1 MTPIR
6 TKRGTA
12 AAFVAAAITVATAAP
27 AVAQTTVRI
36 NINPVPY
43 QSPLFVAAAQGFD
56 KKNGLKIELVK
67 LAAGA
72 QNTPALVNG
81 TLTFSSCT
89 FDNVANFQE
98 QGKQVVAI
106 YKLVERPTLDL
117 VVANKVVTGDV
128 TPSAPLEKRM
138 AALKGLKLG
147 ISEAGGPSD
156 VFLRALLREA
166 KLAPGKDVEIIR
178 LGSIAGL
185 FAGLKSGQIDGYIL
199 SPPSPQQ
206 AERAG
211 VGKVLIKI
219 SEGEV
224 PALALFPSVALCT
237 TRDYAKANPE
247 VVKSFIKA
255 IQEANAWMRDHEAET
270 VKAGH
275 AQFPN
280 VNADTWKEAV
290 QLSVPAISKDG
301 RFDRAEIEKAFG
313 VYKDAGASNIIPD
326 TTEGTTWTNEYLPK

>member
-1 MTPIR
+1 MTS
-6 TKRGTA
+6 KA
-12 AAFVAAAITVATAAP
+12 AVAGLVAAALLAAG
-27 AVAQTTVRI
+27 ASASAQTTVRI
-36 NINPVPY
+36 NVNPVPY

-56 KKNGLKIELVK
+56 KQNGLKIELVK

-117 VVANKVVTGDV
+117 VVANKVVTGAV
-128 TPSAPLEKRM
+128 TPTAPLPVRL

-147 ISEAGGPSD
+147 ISETGGPSD
-156 VFLRALLREA
+156 VFLRALLQEA
-166 KLAPGKDVEIIR
+166 KLVPGKDVEIIR

-219 SEGEV
+219 SAGEV
-224 PALALFPSVALCT
+224 PSLAKFPSVAICT
-237 TRDYAKANPE
+237 TREFEKANPE
-247 VVKSFIKA
+247 LVRSFVKA
-255 IQEANAWMRDHEAET
+255 IHEANAWMRANEAET

-275 AQFPN
+275 QLFPN

-290 QLSVPAISKDG
+290 QLSVPAISADG
-301 RFDRAEIEKAFG
+301 RFTRAEVEKAYA
-313 VYKDAGASNIIPD
+313 VYKEAGASATIPD
-326 TTEGTTWTNEYLPK
+326 TAEDVTWTNKYLPK

>member
-1 MTPIR
+1 MSLFR
-6 TKRGTA
+6 TKRGV
-12 AAFVAAAITVATAAP
+12 VAALAASVLAGGCTV

-36 NINPVPY
+36 NVNPVPY
-43 QSPLFVAAAQGFD
+43 QSPIFVAAAQGFD

-81 TLTFSSCT
+81 TLAFSSCT

-106 YKLVERPTLDL
+106 YKLVARPTLDL
-117 VVANKVVTGDV
+117 VVANKVVTGAV
-128 TPSAPLEKRM
+128 TPTAPLADRLK
-138 AALKGLKLG
+138 ALKGLKFG
-147 ISEAGGPSD
+147 ISETGGPSD
-156 VFLRALLREA
+156 VFLRALLQEA
-166 KLAPGKDVEIIR
+166 KLVPGKDVEIIR

-219 SEGEV
+219 SSGEV
-224 PALALFPSVALCT
+224 PSLAHFPSVALCT
-237 TRDYAKANPE
+237 TQAFAKANPQ
-247 VVKSFIKA
+247 VVTNFVKA
-255 IQEANAWMRDHEAET
+255 IQDANVWMRGNEAET

-275 AQFPN
+275 QLFPN
-280 VNADTWKEAV
+280 VNVDTWREAV
-290 QLSVPAISKDG
+290 QLSVPAISPDG
-301 RFDRAEIEKAFG
+301 RFDRAEVEKAFTI
-313 VYKDAGASNIIPD
+313 YKEAGASSIIPD
-326 TTEGTTWTNEYLPK
+326 TTEGLAWTNQYLPK